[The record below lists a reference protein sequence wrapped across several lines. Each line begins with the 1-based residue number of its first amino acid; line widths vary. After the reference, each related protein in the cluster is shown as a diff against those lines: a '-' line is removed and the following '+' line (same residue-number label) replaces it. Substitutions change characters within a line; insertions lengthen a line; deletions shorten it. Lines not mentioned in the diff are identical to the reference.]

1 MVRRCA
7 PRARESSAI
16 KTEGT
21 QIQSL
26 SDVLV
31 AVRVVGS

>member
-1 MVRRCA
+1 MVFRCA
-7 PRARESSAI
+7 LRARESSAV

-21 QIQSL
+21 QIQFL